1 METAYIG
8 LGSNIGDR
16 AFQLSEAIDLIRSIG
31 EITAQSHVYETKP
44 HDVPSPQGLYLNMVI
59 ALETVL
65 RPNILL
71 EALLLIEMGLGR
83 VRSQRNDPRIIDLD
97 ILFYGSQTIE
107 PGRSDNPHPRSR
119 ECEFDPYFEFDPDLL
134 DPKIDSEGLVV
145 PHPRLHEREFVL
157 APLSEI
163 SPNLLHPKLGRSVSD
178 LLAGVAGQ
186 GVSRLGTLA
195 ELVQST
201 QASSSAQRKVHH
213 HQHRHQND
221 CPDNEP
227 RG

>member
-8 LGSNIGDR
+8 LGSNKGDR
-16 AFQLSEAIDLIRSIG
+16 AFQLSDAIDLIRSIG

-83 VRSQRNDPRIIDLD
+83 VRGRRNDPRIIDLD

-119 ECEFDPYFEFDPDLL
+119 EREFDPYFEFDPDLL

-157 APLSEI
+157 APLADI
-163 SPNLLHPKLGRSVSD
+163 APNLVHPKLGRSVSD
-178 LLAGVAGQ
+178 LLAVVEGQ
-186 GVSRLGTLA
+186 GVSRLGTLE
-195 ELVQST
+195 ELRQST
-201 QASSSAQRKVHH
+201 QASSSA
-213 HQHRHQND
+213 
-221 CPDNEP
+221 
-227 RG
+227 

>member
-8 LGSNIGDR
+8 LGSNMGDR
-16 AFQLSEAIDLIRSIG
+16 AIQLSEAIDLIRSVG

-44 HDVPSPQGLYLNMVI
+44 HDVPSPQGPYLNMVI

-71 EALLLIEMGLGR
+71 EVLLIIEMGLGR
-83 VRSQRNDPRIIDLD
+83 VRSRRNDPRIIDLD

-107 PGRSDNPHPRSR
+107 PVRSDNPLPRSHER
-119 ECEFDPYFEFDPDLL
+119 EFDPYFEFDPDLL
-134 DPKIDSEGLVV
+134 DPEIDSEGLVV

-163 SPNLLHPKLGRSVSD
+163 APNLMHPKLGRSVSD

-201 QASSSAQRKVHH
+201 QASSSA
-213 HQHRHQND
+213 
-221 CPDNEP
+221 
-227 RG
+227 

>member
-8 LGSNIGDR
+8 LGSNMGNR

-31 EITAQSHVYETKP
+31 EITAQSHVYETDP
-44 HDVPSPQGLYLNMVI
+44 LDAPSPQGQYLNMVI

-71 EALLLIEMGLGR
+71 ETLLLIEMGLGR
-83 VRSQRNDPRIIDLD
+83 VRGRRNDPRIIDLD
-97 ILFYGSQTIE
+97 ILFYGSQIIE
-107 PGRSDNPHPRSR
+107 PGMSDNPRPRSR
-119 ECEFDPYFEFDPDLL
+119 EPEFVFEPYFEIDPDILL
-134 DPKIDSEGLVV
+134 TELDSEGLVV

-163 SPNLLHPKLGRSVSD
+163 APNLLHPTLGRSVSD
-178 LLAGVAGQ
+178 LLAAVTGQ
-186 GVSRLGTLA
+186 GVNRLGTLA

-201 QASSSAQRKVHH
+201 QASSSA
-213 HQHRHQND
+213 
-221 CPDNEP
+221 
-227 RG
+227 

>member
-8 LGSNIGDR
+8 LGSNMGNR

-31 EITAQSHVYETKP
+31 EITAQSHVYETEP
-44 HDVPSPQGLYLNMVI
+44 LDVPSPQGQYLNMVI

-71 EALLLIEMGLGR
+71 ETLLLIEMGLGR
-83 VRSQRNDPRIIDLD
+83 VRGRRNDPRIIDLD
-97 ILFYGSQTIE
+97 ILFYGSQIIE
-107 PGRSDNPHPRSR
+107 PGMSDNPRPRSR
-119 ECEFDPYFEFDPDLL
+119 EPEFVFEPYFEFDPDILL
-134 DPKIDSEGLVV
+134 PELDSEALVV

-157 APLSEI
+157 APLADI
-163 SPNLLHPKLGRSVSD
+163 APNLVHPILGRSVSD
-178 LLAGVAGQ
+178 LLAAVTGQ

-201 QASSSAQRKVHH
+201 QASSSA
-213 HQHRHQND
+213 
-221 CPDNEP
+221 
-227 RG
+227 